1 MNFRM
6 IGLYMAR
13 PRGYDRDT
21 VLDKAMSMFWRFGYE
36 GAHLAAL
43 VEHTGLNRFSLYKEF
58 GGKAGLYE
66 AALERFLGY
75 LLGQYRGILT
85 VQPQGLENIET
96 VLRSLQYGSEYY
108 GCFMINTLTQRDSVP
123 PGAYDRAVA
132 GAAEIE
138 ALYRA
143 NLAEAQARGQIAAES
158 DIAGLGKMLQTLD
171 QGLHIQ
177 GLAGT
182 TDAQK
187 DAIITATMARL
198 RAR

>member
-1 MNFRM
+1 
-6 IGLYMAR
+6 MAR
-13 PRGYDRDT
+13 PRTYERGE
-21 VLDKAMSMFWRFGYE
+21 VLDKAMSLFWRLGYE

-75 LLGQYRGILT
+75 LLGQYREILT
-85 VQPQGLENIET
+85 RQPLGLENIEA

-108 GCFMINTLTQRDSVP
+108 GCFMINTLTQRDTVP
-123 PGAYDRAVA
+123 AGAYGKALAA
-132 GAAEIE
+132 GEEIE
-138 ALYRA
+138 ALYA
-143 NLAEAQARGQIAAES
+143 GNLANALARGQIATGS
-158 DIAGLGKMLQTLD
+158 NVSGLGKMLQTLD

-177 GLAGT
+177 GLAGA

-187 DAIITATMARL
+187 DRVISAVMAGL
-198 RAR
+198 RV

>member
-1 MNFRM
+1 
-6 IGLYMAR
+6 MAR

-21 VLDKAMSMFWRFGYE
+21 VLDKAMSMFWRLGYE

-66 AALERFLGY
+66 AALDRFLGY
-75 LLGQYRGILT
+75 LLGQYRDILT
-85 VQPQGLENIET
+85 VQPQGLENIEA

-132 GAAEIE
+132 GAGEIE

-143 NLAEAQARGQIAAES
+143 NLAGALARGQIAAAS

-187 DAIITATMARL
+187 DAIITAAMAGL
-198 RAR
+198 QAR

>member
-1 MNFRM
+1 
-6 IGLYMAR
+6 MAR

-21 VLDKAMSMFWRFGYE
+21 VLDKAMSMFWRLGYE

-66 AALERFLGY
+66 AALDRFLGY
-75 LLGQYRGILT
+75 LLGQYRDILT
-85 VQPQGLENIET
+85 AQPQGLENVEA

-108 GCFMINTLTQRDSVP
+108 GCFMINTLMQRDSVP

-132 GAAEIE
+132 GAGEIE

-143 NLAEAQARGQIAAES
+143 NLAGALARGQIAAAS

-187 DAIITATMARL
+187 DAIITAAMAGL
-198 RAR
+198 QAR

>member
-1 MNFRM
+1 
-6 IGLYMAR
+6 MAR

-21 VLDKAMSMFWRFGYE
+21 VLDKAMSMFWRLGYE

-66 AALERFLGY
+66 AALDRFLGY
-75 LLGQYRGILT
+75 LLSQYRDILT
-85 VQPQGLENIET
+85 VQPQGLENIEA

-132 GAAEIE
+132 GAGEIE

-143 NLAEAQARGQIAAES
+143 NLAGALARGQIAAAS

-187 DAIITATMARL
+187 DAIITAAMAGL
-198 RAR
+198 QAR

>member
-1 MNFRM
+1 
-6 IGLYMAR
+6 MAR
-13 PRGYDRDT
+13 PRSYDRGT
-21 VLDKAMSMFWRFGYE
+21 VLDKAMQLFWRLGYE

-75 LLGQYRGILT
+75 LLGQYRDILT
-85 VQPQGLENIET
+85 RQPLGLDNIEA

-108 GCFMINTLTQRDSVP
+108 GCFMINTLTQRDTVP
-123 PGAYDRAVA
+123 EGAYEKALAA
-132 GAAEIE
+132 GEEIE
-138 ALYRA
+138 ALYA
-143 NLAEAQARGQIAAES
+143 GNLANALARGELAAGS
-158 DIAGLGKMLQTLD
+158 NVSGLGKMLQTLD

-177 GLAGT
+177 GLAGA

-187 DAIITATMARL
+187 DRVISAVMAGL
-198 RAR
+198 RQR